1 MLDFGLI
8 SSEVPKQFLVPNML
22 LIAGA
27 GQNVGKTSFAVAA
40 IYYLKSLGYKVY
52 GLKITPHFHDVS
64 LPYLIIKNDNFQISL
79 EKDKSG
85 IKDSSRMLNAGA
97 DEVFFVQ
104 TKTDDAISFAFDFVN
119 RMAND
124 NIVWIC
130 ESGGLRNFV
139 KPGLFL
145 YFKLKGENPQK
156 KSAKQLMPLADRI
169 VEFDGEDFDFEVEKI
184 MIVDNKFKI
193 A

>member
-85 IKDSSRMLNAGA
+85 
-97 DEVFFVQ
+97 
-104 TKTDDAISFAFDFVN
+104 
-119 RMAND
+119 
-124 NIVWIC
+124 
-130 ESGGLRNFV
+130 
-139 KPGLFL
+139 
-145 YFKLKGENPQK
+145 
-156 KSAKQLMPLADRI
+156 
-169 VEFDGEDFDFEVEKI
+169 
-184 MIVDNKFKI
+184 
-193 A
+193 